1 MDLLQTKADLSEGDC
16 NLTHLRQAF
25 VEQHDRVT
33 KELLKRD
40 AASFIRQAL
49 STPCLNALSHASGAT
64 LTDMGGREILDFHGN
79 AVHQLGFS
87 HPEVLAAIKDQLDK
101 LSFCPRRY
109 TNRPAV
115 ELAEQLGQIAPVTG
129 DRPGKVLLAP
139 SGALGISTALK
150 LARLVTGRY
159 KTISMAGSFHG
170 ASMDTISIGGDAIFR
185 EGLGPL
191 LPGSI
196 HVPAFDPDDVNRSIN
211 LIEFILKKDRLV
223 GAVIAEPMRW
233 TTLVAPP
240 PWYWQRLRELCDHY
254 GALLIVDEV
263 PSCLGRTGRLFC
275 IEHMGVRP
283 DIIVIGKGLG
293 GGVFPMSAMIADASL
308 DADPHSAL
316 GHYTHEKSPVGAAAS
331 LATIK
336 IIDRESL
343 VERAESMGQYLRVG
357 LDQLVEKHECVT
369 EARGL
374 GLHRA
379 VVLEAGQPDDSGLS
393 DRLLYAC
400 LRRGL
405 SLKISA
411 GRIVALSPP
420 LTISQEEIDRA
431 LSILDD
437 AIAEAASESVLD
449 GRDRSN

>member
-1 MDLLQTKADLSEGDC
+1 MDLLKAKVDLSEGDC
-16 NLTHLRQAF
+16 NLTQLRQDFA
-25 VEQHDRVT
+25 EQHDRVT

-40 AASFIRQAL
+40 EASFIRQAL
-49 STPCLNALSHASGAT
+49 STPCLNVLSHASGAT

-87 HPEVLAAIKDQLDK
+87 HPEVLAAIKNQLDK

-115 ELAEQLGQIAPVTG
+115 ELAERLGQIAPVSG
-129 DRPGKVLLAP
+129 DGHGKVLFAP

-196 HVPAFDPDDVNRSIN
+196 HVPAFDADDANRSIN

-233 TTLVAPP
+233 TTLVVPP

-254 GALLIVDEV
+254 GVLLIIDEV

-275 IEHMGVRP
+275 IEHMGIRP

-293 GGVFPMSAMIADASL
+293 GGVFPMSAMITDAGL
-308 DADPHSAL
+308 DAAPQSAI

-331 LATIK
+331 LATLK

-343 VERAESMGQYLRVG
+343 AERADSIGQYLRHG
-357 LDQLVEKHECVT
+357 LEQLVAKHDCVR

-379 VVLEAGQPDDSGLS
+379 IVLKTGRPDDSEFS
-393 DRLLYAC
+393 NRLLYAC

-405 SLKISA
+405 SMKISA

-437 AIAEAASESVLD
+437 AIDEVGSETVLD
-449 GRDRSN
+449 KRNRLN